1 MTGPVLVLMDYQ
13 ETICRED
20 GAVGSGGL
28 GAEVSRR
35 NVLNAASATLDRFRR
50 DGHHVVHVRV
60 GFDEHYTNMTSAAK
74 SFAAMRS
81 GGMFL
86 DSDPQSAICH
96 EVAPRSDELVITKGC
111 TNSFIGTHLSEKLLP
126 MRPTELV
133 MGGVATNHVVE
144 TTARYAVD
152 SGYPV
157 VVLEDLC
164 ASFNPEMHEFSI
176 SQILPRYLTVTTSG
190 AYFA

>member
-1 MTGPVLVLMDYQ
+1 MLMDYQ
-13 ETICRED
+13 ETICREE

-35 NVLNAASATLDRFRR
+35 NVLGAASRTLSVFRR
-50 DGHHVVHVRV
+50 NGHRIVHIRV
-60 GFDEHYTNMTSAAK
+60 GFDDQYSNMISSAK
-74 SFAAMRS
+74 SFAAMKAQ
-81 GGMFL
+81 GLFL
-86 DSDPQSAICH
+86 DSDPQSAICD
-96 EVAPRSDELVITKGC
+96 EVAPAADELVITKGC
-111 TNSFIGTHLSEKLLP
+111 TNSFIGTSLAQKLLP
-126 MRPTELV
+126 MRPNQLV

-144 TTARYAVD
+144 TTARFAVD

-164 ASFNPEMHEFSI
+164 ASFTPELHDFSV
-176 SQILPRYLTVTTSG
+176 SHILPRYLTVTTSD